1 MLPYNHASFH
11 SVFLPHAFVASLPNT
26 YDECHNCLL
35 QVVILVKVI
44 DEANPPEDCP
54 RILVTVC
61 TKNECGN
68 KDPDHFKYNFC
79 VLEMVWV
86 FVAMLLPESG
96 KGSDCVQ
103 KGMQEFERAIPWTSF
118 FHGFQDFLPQNAAG
132 NAFTLDFFLLRREV
146 VDVYKVTAQPCS
158 ALMHK

>member
-35 QVVILVKVI
+35 QVVMLVKVI

-61 TKNECGN
+61 TKNEHGN
-68 KDPDHFKYNFC
+68 KDPDHFKYT
-79 VLEMVWV
+79 EI
-86 FVAMLLPESG
+86 G
-96 KGSDCVQ
+96 KGTNCVQ
-103 KGMQEFERAIPWTSF
+103 KGMPEFERAIPWTSF
-118 FHGFQDFLPQNAAG
+118 FHGFQDPLPQNVAG

-146 VDVYKVTAQPCS
+146 VDVYKVRAQLCS